1 MGLLWLAG
9 GVFLGW
15 ALGTNDAANV
25 FGPAVATRAV
35 RFRVAAVL
43 MAVFICVG
51 ALVRGQAGME
61 TLSGL
66 TEQSLTTAFIT
77 SLAAA
82 LTVTLLTV
90 LRLPISTSQAVVGAI
105 VGLGLARGRLDTA
118 GLGKVLACWVGTPLG
133 AFVCA
138 VIVYYLLEYLTR
150 RVAASVLTVDRFIT
164 VGLIITGIYGS
175 YALGANNVANTVGV
189 FVGLRPAGVAITPTL
204 AALIGSVAI
213 ALGAVT
219 YSRRVMETV
228 GHDLVFL
235 DHFTAFVATLS
246 SALTVHFYAIVGVPV
261 STSQAIVGAV
271 LGIGIVKGTRTV
283 NFRMLRAIVVGWFA
297 TPFVAAAL
305 AAGVYAV
312 ARMMG

>member
-1 MGLLWLAG
+1 
-9 GVFLGW
+9 VFLGW

-35 RFRVAAVL
+35 RFRVAAIL
-43 MAVFICVG
+43 MAVFICLG
-51 ALVRGQAGME
+51 ALVRGQAGMT

-66 TEQSLTTAFIT
+66 TEQNLSTAFLT
-77 SLAAA
+77 SVAAA

-105 VGLGLARGRLDTA
+105 VGLGSARGQLDMG
-118 GLGKVLACWVGTPLG
+118 GLGKVVACWIGTPIGSFL
-133 AFVCA
+133 FA
-138 VIVYYLLEYLTR
+138 VIAYYLLEFVTR
-150 RVAASVLTVDRFIT
+150 RIAGNVLIVDRIIT
-164 VGLIITGIYGS
+164 VGLILTGIYGS

-189 FVGLRPAGVAITPTL
+189 FVGLRPGGVLITPTL
-204 AALIGSVAI
+204 AALIGSLAI
-213 ALGAVT
+213 TLGAVT

-271 LGIGIVKGTRTV
+271 LGIGIVKGARTV
-283 NFRMLRAIVVGWFA
+283 NVRMLRAILVGWFA
-297 TPFVAAAL
+297 TPLIAL
-305 AAGVYAV
+305 VIAFGLGKAFG
-312 ARMMG
+312 